1 MGKKKNQKKKIRTKL
16 QNNISG
22 KLSLE
27 DEIKNK

>member
-1 MGKKKNQKKKIRTKL
+1 MGKKKKLKKMRTKL